1 MADPDDWR
9 LRVELNDPAGFHAR
23 LREGRHFE
31 RKLEPLIS
39 DEIVL
44 SYDDDTVFAYAPT
57 RGAIDQAR
65 EGVDNQL
72 QRDGLTAT
80 CVVSH
85 WDDDLGDDGD
95 WRQVEPEPDAGIR
108 ALEEEE
114 RDEHERREARAAR
127 IETRTLAISLG
138 KVVKDYFVSTV
149 ADEARETGV
158 ELSIVE
164 HPHLLTTQVA
174 FTLTGP
180 SGRIDTIIDDLRA
193 REHSVMRMDLLMP
206 ITG

>member
-1 MADPDDWR
+1 MQEPDGWR

-23 LREGRHFE
+23 LRDGRHLE
-31 RKLEPLIS
+31 RELEPLIS
-39 DEIVL
+39 DHVVL
-44 SYDDDTVFAYAPT
+44 SYDDDTVFAYAAT
-57 RGAIDQAR
+57 RAAIDEAR

-80 CVVSH
+80 SVVSH
-85 WDDDLGDDGD
+85 WDDDLGDHGD
-95 WRQVEPEPDAGIR
+95 WRQLEPQPDGSIR
-108 ALEEEE
+108 ALEQVE
-114 RDEHERREARAAR
+114 RDEHERHEARAAR

-138 KVVKDYFVSTV
+138 KIVKDYFVTTV
-149 ADEARETGV
+149 ADEAREAGV

-174 FTLTGP
+174 FSLTGP
-180 SGRIDTIIDDLRA
+180 RGKIDTIIADLEA
-193 REHSVMRMDLLMP
+193 REHSITRMDLLMP